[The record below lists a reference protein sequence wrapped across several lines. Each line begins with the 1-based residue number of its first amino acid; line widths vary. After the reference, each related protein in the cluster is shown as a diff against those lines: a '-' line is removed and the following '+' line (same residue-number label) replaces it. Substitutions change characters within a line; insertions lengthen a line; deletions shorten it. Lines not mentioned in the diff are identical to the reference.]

1 MKFRYN
7 LDLQFPL
14 KRRLVYEYLD
24 RMSFFLHV
32 YELHLYA
39 MHITYTYQYV
49 FIPLWVVT
57 AKDCDFLFAISGY
70 VDLQ

>member
-1 MKFRYN
+1 MKFIYN
-7 LDLQFPL
+7 LGLQFRL

-24 RMSFFLHV
+24 RMSFFLH
-32 YELHLYA
+32 ELHLYA

-57 AKDCDFLFAISGY
+57 AKDRDFLFAISGH

>member
-1 MKFRYN
+1 M
-7 LDLQFPL
+7 
-14 KRRLVYEYLD
+14 YEYLD
-24 RMSFFLHV
+24 RRSFFLHV

-39 MHITYTYQYV
+39 MHTAYTYQYV

-57 AKDCDFLFAISGY
+57 AKDRDFLFTISGH